1 MANHCYNSASIEG
14 SKQMLDKFEK
24 ALNKATKISSS
35 LNKNAFYKVLG
46 QEPTDEDVYETF
58 GSRWFEPMWERHSAT
73 SGVLSGD
80 SAWSPVSEF
89 FRLLSDVYQLDITS
103 TYEETGDN
111 FGGWYDCCNGKETRD
126 VTTTYFAFRYME
138 DEEEYMQNLLE
149 DASEGYWESLEDLDW
164 ELLEIMKK
172 KDRMELIEAVNK
184 YIAEQG

>member
-58 GSRWFEPMWERHSAT
+58 GSRWFDPMWERHSAT

-89 FRLLSDVYQLDITS
+89 FRLLSDVYQLEITS
-103 TYEETGDN
+103 TYEECGDN
-111 FGGWYDCCNGKETRD
+111 FGGWYDCENGEMTRD
-126 VTTTYFAFRYME
+126 VTTSYYAFRYLDDREHTME
-138 DEEEYMQNLLE
+138 TMLE
-149 DASEGYWESLEDLDW
+149 DATDGYWESVDDLDS
-164 ELLEIMKK
+164 ELLEIMRE
-172 KDRMELIEAVNK
+172 KDRVELIEAVNK

>member
-1 MANHCYNSASIEG
+1 
-14 SKQMLDKFEK
+14 MLNLFEQRLNEAK
-24 ALNKATKISSS
+24 KEDRALFHPT
-35 LNKNAFYKVLG
+35 FYQVLG
-46 QEPTDEDVYETF
+46 QETTEQDVYFEF
-58 GSRWFEPMWERHSAT
+58 GSRWFEATWERQSPT
-73 SGVLSGD
+73 TGVLSGD

-103 TYEETGDN
+103 TYEECGDN

-138 DEEEYMQNLLE
+138 DEEDYMQNLLE

-172 KDRMELIEAVNK
+172 KDRVELIEAVNK